1 MMREQNKS
9 ECMIKNQSN
18 KSEPVPQDHRHKS
31 ELLLQAIGELPDE
44 MIAQAAPQNLQLTK
58 HRGAKLL
65 HPQMLPAAAMVG
77 IGVGLC
83 LLAHHYTSQNNGDPN
98 VTMSSEYAYT
108 NTSPEPDDSD
118 ASGAT
123 TNETGDNSNSIANL
137 ASSLGLQVI
146 AYAKENADS
155 MASISC
161 YSSPTKAPSDEPE
174 DAGTTKKSRSKGD
187 TETPTENSRSK
198 SNTETQTGNS
208 EADDAQ
214 QSQSEPLEDYKKVTL
229 KAGNPCL
236 LGEYSPYM
244 SSVPAMPFS
253 FELSSSVKNI
263 RIEVAAD
270 SHGSIQLWSKNTS
283 EGSLTMTKE
292 AKKLSC
298 KPGDIIYWAP
308 KAFKPGKSRL
318 TVRLYKGS
326 DLLGTQAIR
335 ITCDKNYKYR
345 AKLLSTATAFA
356 TPKMD
361 AKWYSTNKAAIQKR
375 LASYPASY
383 SSVNAAAKKQVLMI
397 PTINSSAKQ
406 TQTAAAILNEFVSRF
421 QKCKKQQLSYKQAL
435 VIVQFTV
442 EGDAIYDYILN
453 KDGTLYIYED
463 TSRDAYAGGNTSR
476 FIRTTT
482 VRKTSQKTDG
492 NQLITYE
499 FGPADNNCS
508 ITLNNSKQ

>member
-1 MMREQNKS
+1 MMREQ
-9 ECMIKNQSN
+9 
-18 KSEPVPQDHRHKS
+18 DHNRKS

-44 MIAQAAPQNLQLTK
+44 MIAQAAPQNLPLTK

-65 HPQMLPAAAMVG
+65 RPQMFPAAAMVG

-98 VTMSSEYAYT
+98 ATNSSEYAYT
-108 NTSPEPDDSD
+108 NTSPNPDNNN
-118 ASGAT
+118 ASGAD
-123 TNETGDNSNSIANL
+123 TNEMEDNSNSIANL

-146 AYAKENADS
+146 AYAKENEGSKAYG
-155 MASISC
+155 C
-161 YSSPTKAPSDEPE
+161 YSSPTKAPSNETDDE
-174 DAGTTKKSRSKGD
+174 GTAKKSRSKGD

-198 SNTETQTGNS
+198 SNTEIQPGNS
-208 EADDAQ
+208 RSKSNTETQLGNSDAEDAQ

-229 KAGNPCL
+229 KAENPCL

-253 FELSSSVKNI
+253 FELSSSAENI

-270 SHGSIQLWSKNTS
+270 SHGSIQLWGKNSS
-283 EGSLTMTKE
+283 EGSLTMTRE

-308 KAFKPGKSRL
+308 KSFKPGKSRL
-318 TVRLYKGS
+318 TVRLYKGNE
-326 DLLGTQAIR
+326 LLRTQAIQ

-345 AKLLSTATAFA
+345 AKLLSTDTAFA

-361 AKWYSTNKAAIQKR
+361 AKWYSTNEAAIQKR

-383 SSVNAAAKKQVLMI
+383 SSANAAAKKQVLMI

-406 TQTAAAILNEFVSRF
+406 AQTATAILNEFVSRF
-421 QKCKKQQLSYKQAL
+421 QKCKKKQLSYKQAL

-453 KDGTLYIYED
+453 KDGVLYIYED

-482 VRKTSQKTDG
+482 VRKTVQNKED

-508 ITLNNSKQ
+508 ITLNSSKQ